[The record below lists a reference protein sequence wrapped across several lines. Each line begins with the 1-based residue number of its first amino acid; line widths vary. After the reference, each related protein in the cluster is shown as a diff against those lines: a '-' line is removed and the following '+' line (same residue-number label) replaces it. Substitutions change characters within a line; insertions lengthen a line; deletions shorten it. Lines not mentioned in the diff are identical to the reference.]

1 MCVTSMMIN
10 ITIDK
15 KAEEDVSINIF
26 INVFF
31 SFSDESLK
39 WETIEQYFL
48 WQLITAHN
56 IPIEHMLP
64 VLPMLE
70 FSGNQC
76 FFLVSPVSVPVCV
89 HVGPGRVGGCGA
101 YYSIGLLNESLY
113 AFFFSCGCGRRGGIW
128 TTL

>member
-1 MCVTSMMIN
+1 MMIS
-10 ITIDK
+10 ITVDK
-15 KAEEDVSINIF
+15 KAEDDAPFTDF
-26 INVFF
+26 IKKIF

-70 FSGNQC
+70 FSGNHC
-76 FFLVSPVSVPVCV
+76 FFLSQCACA
-89 HVGPGRVGGCGA
+89 GPGRGGGCGP
-101 YYSIGLLNESLY
+101 YYSIGLLNESVY
-113 AFFFSCGCGRRGGIW
+113 AFFFSYVHVCVRVCETREDMDH
-128 TTL
+128 TLVLNC